1 MSMSSRPSTGPDAR
15 VQAATTLLADLDE
28 RDVTL
33 VSDAAI
39 QGAIGALLRLYEMAC
54 AHGRREI
61 PPVGAE
67 VSTTAAIT
75 LACALAR
82 SQALTPFD
90 LALWFSHTAPRA
102 SAGIDADTRTA
113 PDEDEDLDEVAR
125 PE

>member
-1 MSMSSRPSTGPDAR
+1 MSMSSRTLAPDAQ
-15 VQAATTLLADLDE
+15 VEAATRLLTELEE
-28 RDVTL
+28 RDVPH

-39 QGAIGALLRLYEMAC
+39 QGAIGAILRLYETAC
-54 AHGRREI
+54 AHARREI
-61 PPVGAE
+61 SPVGAD

-102 SAGIDADTRTA
+102 SADIDADTRTA
-113 PDEDEDLDEVAR
+113 ADEDEDEVA
-125 PE
+125 PHE